1 MAIPELQAYALPIAS
16 DIPTNKVNWA
26 IDPARAALLIHDMQ
40 DYFIRFWGDNCPMI
54 EQVIAN
60 IAALRQYC
68 KQHNIPVYYT
78 AQPKEQSDEDRALL
92 NDMWGPGLTRSPE
105 QQKVVEALT
114 PDESDTVLVKWRYS
128 AFHRSPLEEQLRA
141 SGRDQLIIT
150 GVYAHIGCMTTAT
163 DAFMR
168 DIQPFMVADALA
180 DFTRDE
186 HLMALN
192 YVAGRSGR
200 VLMTQDILPAPV
212 PASQSEL
219 RALILPL
226 LDESDEPLD
235 DENLIDYGLDSVRMM
250 ALAARWRKVHG
261 DIDFVMLA
269 KNPTLDAWWALLS
282 REVK

>member
-1 MAIPELQAYALPIAS
+1 MAIPKLTGYALPTAN
-16 DIPTNKVNWA
+16 DIPDNKVQWA
-26 IDPARAALLIHDMQ
+26 FEPDRAALLIHDMQ
-40 DYFIRFWGDNCPMI
+40 EYFLNFWGDNCPMM
-54 EQVIAN
+54 EKVVAN
-60 IAALRQYC
+60 IAALRQFC

-78 AQPKEQSDEDRALL
+78 AQPKEQSDDDRALL

-105 QQKVVEALT
+105 QQRIVAALA
-114 PDESDTVLVKWRYS
+114 PDEADTVLVKWRYS
-128 AFHRSPLEEQLRA
+128 AFHRSPLEQMLKET
-141 SGRDQLIIT
+141 GRNQLIIT

-168 DIQPFMVADALA
+168 DIKPFMVADALA
-180 DFTRDE
+180 DFSREE
-186 HLMALN
+186 HMMSLK

-200 VLMTQDILPAPV
+200 VVMTEALLPV
-212 PASQSEL
+212 PTSKAAL

-226 LDESDEPLD
+226 LDESDEPYD

-269 KNPTLDAWWALLS
+269 KNPTIDAWWALLS
-282 REVK
+282 REVN

>member
-1 MAIPELQAYALPIAS
+1 MAIPKLQGYALPAAA
-16 DIPTNKVNWA
+16 DIPDNKVNWSFE
-26 IDPARAALLIHDMQ
+26 PARAALLIHDMQ
-40 DYFIRFWGDNCPMI
+40 DYFVNFWGDNCPMMQ
-54 EQVIAN
+54 QVVAN
-60 IAALRQYC
+60 IAALRHFC

-105 QQKVVEALT
+105 QQQIVSELA
-114 PDESDTVLVKWRYS
+114 PDEADTVLVKWRYS
-128 AFHRSPLEEQLRA
+128 AFHRSPLEQMLKETGRNQL
-141 SGRDQLIIT
+141 LIT
-150 GVYAHIGCMTTAT
+150 GVYSHIGCMTTAT

-168 DIQPFMVADALA
+168 DIKPFMVADALA
-180 DFTRDE
+180 DFSRED
-186 HLMALN
+186 HLMSLN

-200 VLMTQDILPAPV
+200 VVLTQELLPLPASK
-212 PASQSEL
+212 AAL
-219 RALILPL
+219 REIILPL

-269 KNPTLDAWWALLS
+269 KKPTIDAWWALLA
-282 REVK
+282 RGVQ